1 MKKVVF
7 ALAVALLVSLVCN
20 YRSCTEKEPEVV
32 IIERTDTLW
41 MTKNIGENIMLKIQ
55 NLPMLPHLRNLSCLL
70 WMKIK
75 I

>member
-20 YRSCTEKEPEVV
+20 YRSCTKEEPEAV

-41 MTKNIGENIMLKIQ
+41 LTKTDT
-55 NLPMLPHLRNLSCLL
+55 LPVVSTEYVTQY
-70 WMKIK
+70 IK
-75 I
+75 IPVP